1 MQKKLILTPLGLV
14 REYNLPKPYYS
25 TSSIIQGNFQLS
37 KRPRE
42 RFYRFFVQNNAYSV

>member
-25 TSSIIQGNFQLS
+25 TSSIIQANFCLS
-37 KRPRE
+37 KHPRV
-42 RFYRFFVQNNAYSV
+42 RF